1 MRKKSGQKASAA
13 FEKQA
18 VEIEKFLAQKKLVSF
33 SDAHI
38 TWAYDYAI
46 IRLYREFEKM
56 ILNCLVAAIN
66 NDTEQLSQT
75 TGIEFP
81 KHLTDEVCE
90 YIIVGE
96 GYFDFRG
103 RDGLIR
109 TLRRYLPADHYL
121 VAIVKKEIY
130 KEALGQLSALR
141 NFAVHDSDT
150 SKKSALKAIG
160 GQRMA
165 SSGAWLKNRNR
176 FKKISNKLKRLAN
189 EINQESPF

>member
-1 MRKKSGQKASAA
+1 MKKKSGKKASEA

-18 VEIEKFLAQKKLVSF
+18 VEIEKFLAQKKFRLF
-33 SDAHI
+33 SDAHK
-38 TWAYDYAI
+38 TWVYDYAI

-66 NDTEQLSQT
+66 NDTRQLSQT

-81 KHLTDEVCE
+81 QHLTDEVCK

-103 RDGLIR
+103 RDGLIKS
-109 TLRRYLPADHYL
+109 LRRYLPNDHYL
-121 VAIVKKEIY
+121 VTIVKKKTY
-130 KEALGQLSALR
+130 KEPLEQLSTLR
-141 NFAVHDSDT
+141 NYAAHDSDT
-150 SKKSALKAIG
+150 SKRHALKAIN

-165 SSGAWLKNRNR
+165 SSGAWLKNDGR
-176 FKKISNKLKRLAN
+176 FKKISNKLKRLAD
-189 EINQESPF
+189 EVNQEAPY